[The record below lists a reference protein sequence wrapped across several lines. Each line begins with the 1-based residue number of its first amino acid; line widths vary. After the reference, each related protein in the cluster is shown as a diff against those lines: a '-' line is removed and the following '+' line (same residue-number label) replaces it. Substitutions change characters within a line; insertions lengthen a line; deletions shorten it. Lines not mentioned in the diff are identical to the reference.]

1 MEDNKRR
8 KKIISGTASLNRR
21 DDKPV
26 ETNGPAGRKDGYQ
39 GRRTQGGAK
48 PTGSSAPSGNIFS
61 MFGGAQ
67 NQSSQNQSSQSQN
80 TQNTQS
86 QFTEQQETQGQNVF
100 STLGGAGATGGVS
113 RGGKFGKILLIILAV
128 VLIIALASCVFGGC
142 GGCTCALSDITSEQ
156 SGITQNDVGSGYSQS
171 GNDYTQDIGGSET
184 LPDDSVQQGYASD
197 FLSQLFGSS
206 SEDPFDATDNS
217 APAAVSAS
225 TSSTEASLTVSNKA
239 RDRYTKIKGSGKDT
253 VTLMVYLCGSD
264 LESEHSM
271 ATADLN
277 EMLHANL
284 NDDKVNIIVE
294 TGGAKKWNNS
304 VISNKTNQRYRV
316 TSRGLQILDKSVGK
330 KSMVDPNT
338 LVDFIQFC
346 AKNYPANRYML
357 ILWDHGGGAISG
369 YGYDQTA
376 SGTMTLDK
384 INSALKKGGV
394 KFDFV
399 GFDACLMGTLE
410 TAVVTEPY
418 ADYLIASEEAEPG
431 TGWYYTNWLS
441 ALSNNTSIKTVE
453 LAKTLIDDFTDVSR
467 KNYPGC
473 NTTLSIV
480 DLAEFAGTVP
490 EAFEAFSGEIGKMLD
505 DKEYKTVADA
515 RADAREFGVS
525 AKVNHIDVIDFASR
539 IGSSKANA
547 LAKALKGCVKYN
559 RTSVSMKNSNG
570 VSIYFP
576 YSSFKSMNSAVALY
590 NNIGISGEY
599 SRCIKSFASL
609 AAGGQIATGGTT
621 SSPFGSLFGG
631 YESTPSS
638 SSGDILSTLLGG
650 YLGGSGSN
658 DSLSSLFG
666 GSESLYGGSSSGGAM
681 DFLGGILGGDS
692 SSWFD
697 SGRALANKDYYE
709 QNSLTVADMELTE
722 KNDEYVLE
730 LSKEKWDL
738 VKSIRINVF
747 AKEGDHYVDLGMDNA
762 DILDANGEG
771 MRNEDGDLRIK
782 FDNAWLTVNKQPVAY
797 YFMQHVEDGKN
808 WAEIGYVPILLNG
821 ERYYMFIVFD
831 NEIEDHEYGYVA
843 GVQPVYDESE
853 TPTLS
858 KGFIQLKAG
867 DKIDFIF
874 DCYGADGS
882 YQNSY
887 IYGKQIV
894 VKNALTVGYMDLG
907 GLECEVTYC
916 LTDIYGNEFWT
927 EAITFE

>member
-1 MEDNKRR
+1 MENNDNKR
-8 KKIISGTASLNRR
+8 KKKVISGTASLNRR
-21 DDKPV
+21 DDNPV
-26 ETNGPAGRKDGYQ
+26 ETSGPAGRKDGYQ
-39 GRRTQGGAK
+39 GRKTQFGAK
-48 PTGSSAPSGNIFS
+48 KPASGSSEQSGSLLSSLF
-61 MFGGAQ
+61 GAQ
-67 NQSSQNQSSQSQN
+67 QSQSSGSQSSG

-86 QFTEQQETQGQNVF
+86 TFTTED
-100 STLGGAGATGGVS
+100 LGGSTGSTGSATGTTGS
-113 RGGKFGKILLIILAV
+113 GRGLLKGGCMKIVLIVLAV
-128 VLIIALASCVFGGC
+128 VLVFFLIRCVFGGC
-142 GGCTCALSDITSEQ
+142 SSCSVGDVLSGN
-156 SGITQNDVGSGYSQS
+156 SGI
-171 GNDYTQDIGGSET
+171 TQDIGGSSISDIGGSDV

-197 FLSQLFGSS
+197 LLAQLFQA
-206 SEDPFDATDNS
+206 SEDPFDATDSN

-225 TSSTEASLTVSNKA
+225 TSSTEADYTVSNKS
-239 RDRYTKIKGSGKDT
+239 RERYTTIKGGGKDT
-253 VTLMVYLCGSD
+253 VTIMVYLCGSD

-316 TSRGLQILDKSVGK
+316 TNKGLVRLDDNVGK

-338 LVDFIQFC
+338 LTSFIQFC

-394 KFDFV
+394 KFDFI
-399 GFDACLMGTLE
+399 GFDACLMATLE
-410 TAVVTEPY
+410 TALVTEPY

-431 TGWYYTNWLS
+431 TGWYYTDWLTE
-441 ALSNNTSIKTVE
+441 LSKNTSISTVE
-453 LAKTLIDDFTDVSR
+453 LSKTLIDDFTDVSK

-490 EAFEAFSGEIGKMLD
+490 DAFNDFSSDISKMLD
-505 DKEYKTVADA
+505 DKDYKKVADA
-515 RADAREFGVS
+515 RADAREYGVS
-525 AKVNHIDVIDFASR
+525 SKVNHIDVIDFATK
-539 IGSSKANA
+539 IGSTKAKA
-547 LAKALKGCVKYN
+547 LASALKGCVKYN
-559 RTSVSMKNSNG
+559 RASVSMKNSNG
-570 VSIYFP
+570 LSIYFP
-576 YSSFKSMNSAVALY
+576 YSSFKSMNSAVSLY
-590 NNIGISGEY
+590 STIGVSSEY
-599 SRCIKSFASL
+599 SRCIKNFASL

-621 SSPFGSLFGG
+621 SSAYGSLFGG
-631 YESTPSS
+631 YSDSS
-638 SSGDILSTLLGG
+638 SSYSSGDILSTLLGG
-650 YLGGSGSN
+650 SSSGSG
-658 DSLSSLFG
+658 DMFSSLFG
-666 GSESLYGGSSSGGAM
+666 GAGQSSSAT
-681 DFLGGILGGDS
+681 DFLGSILGGSS

-697 SGRALANKDYYE
+697 SGRALAYKDYYDE
-709 QNSLTVADMELTE
+709 NSLTVADMELTE
-722 KNDEYVLE
+722 KGDEYVLE
-730 LSKEKWDL
+730 LSKEKWEL
-738 VKSIRINVF
+738 VKSVRINVF

-762 DILDANGEG
+762 DVIDANDEGMLDA
-771 MRNEDGDLRIK
+771 DGDLRIK
-782 FDNAWLTVNKQPVAY
+782 FDNSWMTVNKQPVAY
-797 YFMQHVEDGKN
+797 YFMEAVEDGKN
-808 WAEIGYVPILLNG
+808 WAEVGYVPILLNG

-831 NEIEDHEYGYVA
+831 NEIAGHEDGYVA

-874 DCYGADGS
+874 DCYSEDGTYESS
-882 YQNSY
+882 YL
-887 IYGKQIV
+887 YGKQIT
-894 VKNALTVGYMDLG
+894 VKNTLTVGYMDIG
-907 GLECEVTYC
+907 GLECDVTYC

-927 EAITFE
+927 EALTFSE

>member
-1 MEDNKRR
+1 MENNPDNKRR
-8 KKIISGTASLNRR
+8 KKIISGTASLKRR

-26 ETNGPAGRKDGYQ
+26 ETNGPVGRKDGYQ
-39 GRRTQGGAK
+39 GRKTQYGAQK
-48 PTGSSAPSGNIFS
+48 PSGNGGGQGGFS
-61 MFGGAQ
+61 SLFGGGQ
-67 NQSSQNQSSQSQN
+67 QSQSSQSQG
-80 TQNTQS
+80 TQNQNAQPTYTQN
-86 QFTEQQETQGQNVF
+86 G
-100 STLGGAGATGGVS
+100 STGNNGGSGRGLLGGS
-113 RGGKFGKILLIILAV
+113 LGKILLIIVAG
-128 VLIIALASCVFGGC
+128 VLIFLLIRCVFGG
-142 GGCTCALSDITSEQ
+142 GCSCSLPDMLSGE
-156 SGITQNDVGSGYSQS
+156 SGI
-171 GNDYTQDIGGSET
+171 TQDIGGSDT
-184 LPDDSVQQGYASD
+184 LPDSSVQQGYTSD
-197 FLSQLFGSS
+197 LLSQLFQGGT
-206 SEDPFDATDNS
+206 DPFDATDSN
-217 APAAVSAS
+217 APAAVTAS
-225 TSSTEASLTVSNKA
+225 TSSLDADYTVSNQS
-239 RDRYTKIKGSGKDT
+239 RGRYTTIKGGGKDT
-253 VTLMVYLCGSD
+253 VTVMVYLCGSD

-277 EMLHANL
+277 EMLHADL
-284 NDDKVNIIVE
+284 NDDKVSIIVE

-316 TSRGLQILDKSVGK
+316 TSRGLQVLDKNVGK

-384 INSALKKGGV
+384 LNSALKKGGV
-394 KFDFV
+394 KFDFI
-399 GFDACLMGTLE
+399 GFDACLMATLE

-441 ALSNNTSIKTVE
+441 ALSKNTSIKTVE
-453 LAKTLIDDFTDVSR
+453 LSKTLIDDFTDVSK

-490 EAFEAFSGEIGKMLD
+490 DAFNEFSGEIGKMLD

-525 AKVNHIDVIDFASR
+525 AKVNHIDVVDFASK
-539 IGSSKANA
+539 IGSKKANA
-547 LAKALKGCVKYN
+547 LANALKGCVKYN

-570 VSIYFP
+570 LSIYFP

-590 NNIGISGEY
+590 SNIGISGEY

-681 DFLGGILGGDS
+681 DFLGGILGGGS
-692 SSWFD
+692 ESWFD
-697 SGRALANKDYYE
+697 SGRALANKDYYD

-722 KNDEYVLE
+722 KNEGEWVLSM
-730 LSKEKWDL
+730 SKEKWEL
-738 VKSIRINVF
+738 VKSVRINVF
-747 AKEGDHYVDLGMDNA
+747 AKEDDHYVDLGMDNA
-762 DILDANGEG
+762 DVLDANGEG
-771 MRNEDGDLRIK
+771 MLDADGDLMIK
-782 FDNAWLTVNKQPVAY
+782 FDNTWMTVNKQPVAY
-797 YFMQHVEDGKN
+797 YFMQAVEDGNN

-831 NEIEDHEYGYVA
+831 NEIAGHEDGYVA

-853 TPTLS
+853 APVLS
-858 KGFIQLKAG
+858 KGFIQLNDG
-867 DKIDFIF
+867 DRIDLLF
-874 DCYGADGS
+874 DCYGEDGS
-882 YQNSY
+882 YENSY
-887 IYGKQIV
+887 KYGKQIV
-894 VKNALTVGYMDLG
+894 VKGALSVGYMSLG
-907 GLECEVTYC
+907 DLECDVTYC

-927 EAITFE
+927 EALNFAE